1 MPFKDHQLPGQARSR
16 VAEAPGWSWVSL
28 LSEGRG
34 WLLGHPP
41 CTFSFFQ
48 TKGTPSAPSV
58 VLLSHLRCSWSSQLL
73 SYNSWQVE
81 AGLQAVTGNRSQ
93 GCLEDRQLREGGS
106 FCQPTPG
113 GLRPGCRVYAA
124 CFIQTGESWFKKT
137 KWTLRE
143 ADTLDLRVL
152 GRPTPE
158 VSGLSTTPPPRPT
171 QPALAKH
178 TWPC

>member
-1 MPFKDHQLPGQARSR
+1 MPFKDYQLPGQARSR
-16 VAEAPGWSWVSL
+16 VAEAPGWSWVSR

-41 CTFSFFQ
+41 CTFSFFW

-58 VLLSHLRCSWSSQLL
+58 VLLSYLRCSWSSQLL
-73 SYNSWQVE
+73 SYNSRRVE
-81 AGLQAVTGNRSQ
+81 AGLQAVTGNQSE

-106 FCQPTPG
+106 FCQQTPG

-124 CFIQTGESWFKKT
+124 CFIRTGGNWFKKT
-137 KWTLRE
+137 KWLLRQ
-143 ADTLDLRVL
+143 AHTLDLQVL

-158 VSGLSTTPPPRPT
+158 VSELSTTPPPCPT
-171 QPALAKH
+171 QLAFAKH